1 MTLGNRVLLTAAGV
15 LLIVTCVPRVFVNI
29 ANAILL
35 RDVDNAH
42 ARRFAAAGYE
52 APALRTRGGPA
63 AIPWASAAVR
73 LGGGS
78 SAAAALGR
86 AYLASGNSELGA
98 KYLEDAGA
106 TEGGPPEI
114 IAGNA
119 RMARGDRALA
129 LRDWLLAA
137 PTPELKIQLA
147 RSVYEQSTTSA
158 GGVAIPN
165 RCRDALFVLE
175 AVRGASNP
183 PKIRREAAILR
194 ATLYDELDD
203 RQSAIRIANELL
215 ARDPGDAQVE
225 DLKMMYLIRNADD
238 SAAIA
243 YATRVL
249 EGRASWVAYFVRG
262 AAHLHR
268 CEVPQALRDFNDGLK
283 LPPEDD
289 YRHSWLHQQL
299 AAALWE
305 SGDLAGA
312 VSEWSEYKRL
322 QPNAPGIGET
332 IAAAQAGRL
341 ARQCAAARTL

>member
-1 MTLGNRVLLTAAGV
+1 MAA
-15 LLIVTCVPRVFVNI
+15 
-29 ANAILL
+29 
-35 RDVDNAH
+35 
-42 ARRFAAAGYE
+42 
-52 APALRTRGGPA
+52 
-63 AIPWASAAVR
+63 
-73 LGGGS
+73 
-78 SAAAALGR
+78 
-86 AYLASGNSELGA
+86 GNSELGA
-98 KYLEDAGA
+98 KYLEDAGGA
-106 TEGGPPEI
+106 EGGAAAV

-137 PTPELKIQLA
+137 PTPELQIQLA

-158 GGVAIPN
+158 GGVAIPD

-175 AVRGASNP
+175 AIKRSPAP
-183 PKIRREAAILR
+183 PTIQREAAILR
-194 ATLYDELDD
+194 ATVYDELDD
-203 RQSAIRIANELL
+203 RQSAIRIAGELL

-262 AAHLHR
+262 AGHLYR

-283 LPPEDD
+283 LPPGND
-289 YRHSWLHQQL
+289 YRHSWLHQNL
-299 AAALWE
+299 ATALWE
-305 SGDLAGA
+305 SGDVAGA
-312 VSEWSEYKRL
+312 VSEWREYKRL
-322 QPNAPGIGET
+322 QPNAPGIGEM

-341 ARQCAAARTL
+341 ARRTATARTP